1 MNHVKPADRKFVLVK
16 GDAKDMVIEEVK
28 EEKTEEKEKT
38 AADFDM
44 AKGSAGAAMTVPIR
58 GGEVRKGSHVMLKG
72 HPCKVVEVS
81 ISKTGKHGHAKAN
94 ITGIDVFTGK
104 KYVEICPTSHN
115 MTSPVMFRDEWM
127 LTDIQMPGGQMTLM
141 NQAGQTKEDLDL
153 PKDTSGNFTELALTV
168 IERMKDVP
176 DGKAVYCIV
185 LKAMTT
191 EQVVDV
197 LTKDIA

>member
-1 MNHVKPADRKFVLVK
+1 
-16 GDAKDMVIEEVK
+16 
-28 EEKTEEKEKT
+28 
-38 AADFDM
+38 
-44 AKGSAGAAMTVPIR
+44 
-58 GGEVRKGSHVMLKG
+58 
-72 HPCKVVEVS
+72 
-81 ISKTGKHGHAKAN
+81 
-94 ITGIDVFTGK
+94 
-104 KYVEICPTSHN
+104 
-115 MTSPVMFRDEWM
+115 
-127 LTDIQMPGGQMTLM
+127 MTLM

-197 LTKDIA
+197 LTKYIA